1 MAGAGE
7 SGSLQN
13 PSRPALTAYHK
24 AFKAKYPRWDL
35 SQPRI
40 INAAQMLAAAI
51 NKAGTAD
58 DMVAVGKA
66 LEGMEFY
73 SEILDTKVLMRA
85 KDHQAIQNVHVGIHT
100 NENID
105 IDFDNSGYGIKVF
118 KTVEMA
124 SMDSPTTC
132 KMKRP

>member
-1 MAGAGE
+1 
-7 SGSLQN
+7 
-13 PSRPALTAYHK
+13 
-24 AFKAKYPRWDL
+24 
-35 SQPRI
+35 
-40 INAAQMLAAAI
+40 
-51 NKAGTAD
+51 
-58 DMVAVGKA
+58 MVAVGRA

-73 SEILDTKVLMRA
+73 SDILDTKVLMRA

-100 NENID
+100 NEDID

>member
-1 MAGAGE
+1 MLHLVGE
-7 SGSLQN
+7 GLQN

-24 AFKAKYPRWDL
+24 AFKAKYPKWDL